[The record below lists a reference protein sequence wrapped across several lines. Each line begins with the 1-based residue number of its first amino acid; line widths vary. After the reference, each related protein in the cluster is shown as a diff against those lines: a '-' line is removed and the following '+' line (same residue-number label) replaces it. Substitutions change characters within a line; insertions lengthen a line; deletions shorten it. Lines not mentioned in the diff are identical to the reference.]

1 MNLEYIHKSL
11 RDKLEWDVECLALDL
26 FDEPG
31 FSSCTKLPT
40 QHDLTNFLPAEIN
53 AYYKHGGGIS
63 VGASMCFCLQFQ
75 FLSSSLFSTVPL
87 MPPSSSTSTQ
97 TDERLWFP
105 LELSD
110 APSICRVINDVSCF
124 KGGYELVC
132 GIKKK
137 CKTYTKTTLRCQ
149 CGNRAKHSVGTKK
162 ATKSTKP
169 QDDKPI
175 CGMYINIFQ
184 DIENHQYYIRKNGG
198 HNLHHSGHPPVQ
210 KELKPAMKRHLKES
224 AVDKIHEMIKKN
236 VNATVIQEMIDYE
249 YGTKLNM
256 SSIKKMRQAVL
267 MEEFNIT
274 TDTDQTTAQILLEWL
289 EGQPDVDYVAYYG
302 SYENAED
309 TVKVRKERKKGKRTK
324 VATRTNS
331 KGLDVKPPSVQQT
344 NKSNIPLAEDPD
356 ICKSL
361 VDFFAYALLHI
372 F

>member
-1 MNLEYIHKSL
+1 MNLEYIYKSL

-26 FDEPG
+26 FDEP
-31 FSSCTKLPT
+31 
-40 QHDLTNFLPAEIN
+40 EIN
-53 AYYKHGGGIS
+53 AYYKHGG
-63 VGASMCFCLQFQ
+63 
-75 FLSSSLFSTVPL
+75 VPL

-137 CKTYTKTTLRCQ
+137 CKTHTKTTLRCQ

-224 AVDKIHEMIKKN
+224 AVDKMHEMIKKN

-256 SSIKKMRQAVL
+256 SSIKKMRIQHY
-267 MEEFNIT
+267 N
-274 TDTDQTTAQILLEWL
+274 
-289 EGQPDVDYVAYYG
+289 
-302 SYENAED
+302 
-309 TVKVRKERKKGKRTK
+309 R
-324 VATRTNS
+324 
-331 KGLDVKPPSVQQT
+331 
-344 NKSNIPLAEDPD
+344 
-356 ICKSL
+356 
-361 VDFFAYALLHI
+361 H
-372 F
+372 